1 MRDYV
6 HQQLKSH
13 HRRASNSVI
22 SAAGSVLFPA
32 DIHLFVDD
40 HIYTH
45 FGNPGIMSLPQ
56 ERHLVNLTS
65 EPYHIRRI
73 PHSLH
78 NKLLSR
84 GNQQQQQ
91 RRRALLK
98 NSLSFAVATAA
109 NQGVI
114 DGDGPGVAD
123 SGGNLLMTHAGLVGG
138 FNIDETYK
146 FKVERMA
153 FRDSLIRKV
162 RKWIDAYKQECR
174 EQQRRRDELLAA
186 RRQREGS
193 AGDDESSD
201 DDDGSSS
208 VTTEESESVVSSE
221 SSTSVVSSVPSPR
234 RRRRGRRDDIMSNI
248 ILSDSGSVSDFD

>member
-13 HRRASNSVI
+13 HRRASSDSVI
-22 SAAGSVLFPA
+22 SVAGSVLFPA

-65 EPYHIRRI
+65 EPYHICRI

-91 RRRALLK
+91 RRKALLK

-109 NQGVI
+109 NQGI
-114 DGDGPGVAD
+114 DGDGPTAAD
-123 SGGNLLMTHAGLVGG
+123 SGNLLMTHAGLVGG

-153 FRDSLIRKV
+153 FRDSLIREV
-162 RKWIDAYKQECR
+162 RKWIDAYKQECS
-174 EQQRRRDELLAA
+174 EQQRRQDELLAA
-186 RRQREGS
+186 RRQRDDS
-193 AGDDESSD
+193 AGDDDSDEDDSSVADSSESS
-201 DDDGSSS
+201 
-208 VTTEESESVVSSE
+208 VVSSSE
-221 SSTSVVSSVPSPR
+221 SSTSVVSSVPSPPR

>member
-13 HRRASNSVI
+13 HRRASSDSVI
-22 SAAGSVLFPA
+22 SVAGSVLFPA

-91 RRRALLK
+91 RRKALLK

-109 NQGVI
+109 NQGI
-114 DGDGPGVAD
+114 DGDGPSAAD
-123 SGGNLLMTHAGLVGG
+123 SGNLLMTHAGLVGG

-153 FRDSLIRKV
+153 FRDSLIREV
-162 RKWIDAYKQECR
+162 RKWIDAYKRECC

-186 RRQREGS
+186 RRQREDS
-193 AGDDESSD
+193 AGDDESS